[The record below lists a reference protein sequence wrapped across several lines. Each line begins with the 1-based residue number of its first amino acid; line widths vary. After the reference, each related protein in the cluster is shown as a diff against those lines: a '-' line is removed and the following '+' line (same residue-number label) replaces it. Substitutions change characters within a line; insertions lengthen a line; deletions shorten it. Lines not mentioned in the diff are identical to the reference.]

1 MPWTLLVTT
10 LLISLGSFAAGPVTR
25 PSLPVTPEQQK
36 AITQAIEDEIYDFGY
51 QGWDFG
57 YVGKTIGTDEQEI
70 RVYIEPKRKTYLR
83 GGGDPVGYVIYKYM
97 PFGEVLRMFW
107 FTKDG
112 MAVLGGNPEM
122 GFTPE
127 HPNYLTV
134 YMGDDE
140 LLNDKEHW
148 LRARF
153 DVNLH
158 PTAERLHEA
167 AQRQTKRIGYSVRLD
182 PSRRLFASG
191 KNPACQD

>member
-1 MPWTLLVTT
+1 MLRRCIAAI
-10 LLISLGSFAAGPVTR
+10 LLIITMPLAGPAQTGLSV
-25 PSLPVTPEQQK
+25 PVTPEQQK

-51 QGWDFG
+51 QSWDFG
-57 YVGKTIGTDEQEI
+57 YIGKTIDHDQQKI
-70 RVYIEPKRKTYLR
+70 RAYVEPQRKTYLR

-107 FTKDG
+107 FKKDG
-112 MAVLGGNPEM
+112 LAVLGGNPEM

-140 LLNDKEHW
+140 LLQDKEHW
-148 LRARF
+148 LRLSF
-153 DVNLH
+153 IINLH
-158 PTAERLHEA
+158 PTAERLREA
-167 AQRQTKRIGYSVRLD
+167 ARRQIRRIGYSVRLD
-182 PSRRLFASG
+182 PSHRFYPPD